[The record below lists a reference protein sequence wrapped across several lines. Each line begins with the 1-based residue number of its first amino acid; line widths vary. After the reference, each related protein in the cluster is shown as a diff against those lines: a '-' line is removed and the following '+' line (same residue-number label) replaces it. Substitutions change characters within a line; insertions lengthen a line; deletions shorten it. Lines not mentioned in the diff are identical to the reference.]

1 MSSLRAVQTQTLT
14 QSQPVEVPDFDV
26 FGTAESSKLRI
37 QMPATT
43 AHVAGDRM
51 EHVKGRTFHVILE
64 VTSKGAFPLTRYR
77 RLLLD
82 MRNE

>member
-1 MSSLRAVQTQTLT
+1 M
-14 QSQPVEVPDFDV
+14 
-26 FGTAESSKLRI
+26 FGTANSAKLKI
-37 QMPATT
+37 KMPETT

-51 EHVKGRTFHVILE
+51 EHENGRTFHVILE

-82 MRNE
+82 LRLE